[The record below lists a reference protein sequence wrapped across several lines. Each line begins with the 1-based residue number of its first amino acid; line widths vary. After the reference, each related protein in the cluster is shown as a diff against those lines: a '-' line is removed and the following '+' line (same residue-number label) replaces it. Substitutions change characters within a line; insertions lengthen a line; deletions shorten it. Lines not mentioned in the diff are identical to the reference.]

1 MLFARVDIGVT
12 DFPTKTAEKEEEKNG
27 SEIFFPKVGAQKWAC
42 ASRFQWGIFVLLAA
56 ENDFLGGGIDPS
68 Q

>member
-1 MLFARVDIGVT
+1 VT

-42 ASRFQWGIFVLLAA
+42 ASRFQW
-56 ENDFLGGGIDPS
+56 
-68 Q
+68 